1 MQTVNLYL
9 PEFRPKNEPL
19 LSGQIALI
27 TLLTIVLFTFIS
39 VWGAYKNSGFKVQL
53 AAQEVE
59 LSTID
64 SKLAVLRASLP
75 KRDTASLERE
85 NIQLTKGIE
94 RRRSLQRLLATQ
106 NLGNAGGFSAQLEG
120 LARQKLDTLALHSF
134 SLLNGGRYLEMSGSL
149 TQAHQ
154 LPRYLQSLRTEPAFT
169 NSRFGVM
176 NIDEEGAKRGQ
187 MKFELKR
194 PVRDES

>member
-27 TLLTIVLFTFIS
+27 TLLTIVLFTLIS
-39 VWGAYKNSGFKVQL
+39 VWGAYKNSDYKAQL
-53 AAQEVE
+53 ALQSAE

-64 SKLAVLRASLP
+64 SNLGVLRASLP
-75 KRDTASLERE
+75 KHDTASLERE
-85 NIQLTKGIE
+85 NIQLTKDIE
-94 RRRSLQRLLATQ
+94 HRRGLQRLLATQ

-120 LARQKLDTLALHSF
+120 LARQKLDTLALQSF
-134 SLLNGGRYLEMSGSL
+134 SLLRGGRYLEMSGSL
-149 TQAHQ
+149 TQADQ
-154 LPRYLQSLRTEPAFT
+154 LPRYLQSLRSEPAFT
-169 NSRFGVM
+169 KSRFGVM